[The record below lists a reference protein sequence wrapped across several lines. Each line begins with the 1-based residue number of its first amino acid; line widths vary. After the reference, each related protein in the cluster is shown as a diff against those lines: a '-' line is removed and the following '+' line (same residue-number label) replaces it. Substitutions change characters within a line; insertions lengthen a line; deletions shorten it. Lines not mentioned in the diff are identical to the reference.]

1 MNVSSNISSRPRLS
15 VRLLGVCKWFV
26 LAALLCF
33 VGNVLYRGIRQID
46 WATVE
51 IHSTW
56 IGLSVVLAFSG
67 TAVTSLVLRAIYG
80 RLGHRLRLRRA
91 VGLFTIPK
99 LGKYVPGKVMALIG
113 HVGMARAFGV
123 PLAVS
128 GSAVGILMGLSLTSM
143 IALGILLVLLQPI
156 QAFSADLLRLSI
168 SGGVLLLLI
177 VCLHPS
183 IYFRLVNWGLRM
195 IKRPP
200 IQADLS
206 LATMAKLFL
215 GSSFN
220 SILFTLGFVALVL
233 ALVDT
238 PPSALPTL
246 AGAFCLANVAGFLA
260 FFAPAGVGVREGIL
274 MVMIGQ
280 VLPPPQTALIVVA
293 ARVWQTA
300 MDLLTAGVGMI
311 LLRCCDNPAKKGH
324 TDGSLLRT

>member
-1 MNVSSNISSRPRLS
+1 MKEDGRSHQGFRRYAWTLLS
-15 VRLLGVCKWFV
+15 TALLGVVFWFV
-26 LAALLCF
+26 GRALY
-33 VGNVLYRGIRQID
+33 GGIRQID

-51 IHSTW
+51 IRGVW
-56 IGLSVVLAFSG
+56 LVLSVVLAIS
-67 TAVTSLVLRAIYG
+67 AMVIASAVLRAIYS
-80 RLGHRLRLRRA
+80 RLGHRLRLSRA
-91 VGLFTIPK
+91 VGLFAIPK
-99 LGKYVPGKVMALIG
+99 LGKYVPGKVMSVVG

-128 GSAVGILMGLSLTSM
+128 GSAVGILMGLSLASM
-143 IALGILLVLLQPI
+143 TALGLLLVLLQPV
-156 QAFSADLLRLSI
+156 QASSADQLHLSI

-206 LATMAKLFL
+206 LATMGKLFAGMALDPVCYAAGFGAMVL
-215 GSSFN
+215 GL
-220 SILFTLGFVALVL
+220 I
-233 ALVDT
+233 DT

-280 VLPPPQTALIVVA
+280 VLPAPQAALVVVA
-293 ARVWQTA
+293 ARIWQTA

-311 LLRCCDNPAKKGH
+311 LLRCCDNAAKKGH